1 MAVFTPIELNDIS
14 EWISTDFDIGVALAV
29 RGIQGGIENSNFFLD
44 TQKDNCQHEYVLT
57 IFERLSAAQLPYY
70 LELMR
75 HLAEKGIP
83 VPKPIA
89 NHAGSI
95 LFALKGKPAAIV
107 SKLAGASCMQ
117 PSPAHCAMVGN
128 MLAKMHLAG
137 ADFTQHQPN
146 LRSLHWWRKTVPA
159 ILPYLNAD
167 QSNLLV
173 DEMAFQESFFSSNA
187 YRALP
192 EGASHCDLF
201 RDNVLFEGHGAEM
214 RLGGFFDFYFAGTD
228 KWLFDLAVTINDWC
242 FLEGG
247 ALDSYR
253 TQALVDAYQSVR
265 PLSPDELASIE
276 AMLRAAALRFWI
288 SRLWDFYLPRDAQ
301 MLTPHDPSHFER
313 ILRSRRQSTI
323 NPVFSTSI
331 PQSI

>member
-1 MAVFTPIELNDIS
+1 
-14 EWISTDFDIGVALAV
+14 
-29 RGIQGGIENSNFFLD
+29 
-44 TQKDNCQHEYVLT
+44 
-57 IFERLSAAQLPYY
+57 
-70 LELMR
+70 MR
-75 HLAEKGIP
+75 HLADKGIP

-107 SKLAGASCMQ
+107 TKLAGASCLQ
-117 PSPAHCAMVGN
+117 PAPSHCAIVGA
-128 MLAKMHLAG
+128 MLAKMHIAA
-137 ADFTQHQPN
+137 ADFSGHQPN
-146 LRSLHWWRKTVPA
+146 LRSLGWWRETVPA
-159 ILPYLNAD
+159 ILPHLNPD
-167 QSNLLV
+167 QHALLV
-173 DEMAFQESFFSSNA
+173 DEMAFQEAFFASAA

-201 RDNVLFEGHGAEM
+201 RDNVLFEGQGSGS

-242 FLEGG
+242 LLEGG
-247 ALDSYR
+247 ALDSSR
-253 TQALVDAYQSVR
+253 MQALVDAYQSVR
-265 PLSPDELASIE
+265 PLSPDELASVA

-313 ILRSRRQSTI
+313 ILRSRRQSTPGI
-323 NPVFSTSI
+323 VFSKSI
-331 PQSI
+331 P